1 MPEIRKIEPDDFKHL
16 LVIESESFD
25 SGYSPYFIKM
35 IPILYGNTSFIAVKG
50 RSAQGYGMAAI
61 EQGNPRRAWLM
72 SLAVRPKY
80 RGAGLGEKLI
90 THILKSLA
98 EAKVSDV
105 LLTVTPNNTKAVD
118 LYQRLGFDTVKLL
131 QDFYG
136 PGEDR
141 LLMKINISR

>member
-35 IPILYGNTSFIAVKG
+35 IPILYCNTSFIAVKG
-50 RSAQGYGMAAI
+50 RGAQGYGMAAI
-61 EQGNPRRAWLM
+61 EQGNPRRAWLL

-98 EAKVSDV
+98 AAKVSDV

-118 LYQRLGFDTVKLL
+118 LYQRLGFATVKLL